1 MDPYT
6 IAPIP
11 SYSGVGAEQHA
22 YSDNT
27 LIQSIRAI
35 TLMYTSK
42 RLVRLNHIV
51 CKSGQ
56 RDLHNANYEDEV
68 VKNLCN
74 SYQK

>member
-27 LIQSIRAI
+27 LIQSIRVGLSIVARYYAFHMAI
-35 TLMYTSK
+35 MIL
-42 RLVRLNHIV
+42 RV
-51 CKSGQ
+51 
-56 RDLHNANYEDEV
+56 
-68 VKNLCN
+68 
-74 SYQK
+74 